1 MKIQHLLL
9 LSSLFLGAIIW
20 TSGCGKRSTAEQAS
34 SLKTFIAQADVQTA
48 TDTLMALLRNTSKDK
63 QASELALLL
72 ATVYAEKAK
81 DSESELSVYQAIAL
95 AFPNTDAVRTAVE
108 KLPDSIPPLAE
119 RISQM
124 QGKIYD
130 PTQLMADP
138 ALVNSYLRSSMVYAA
153 LLPKD
158 PATEQ
163 ILYKAAENAYYTQQF
178 EQALN
183 LYQWF
188 ETAFPLSIKAS
199 QALFMRAFIYDE
211 NLQQY
216 EKAGQLYQAFL
227 QKYPSDDFADDA
239 ATLLDNLGKTP
250 EEMIQTLEDRKRL
263 NQ

>member
-1 MKIQHLLL
+1 MTLLSALLL
-9 LSSLFLGAIIW
+9 GATVW
-20 TSGCGKRSTAEQAS
+20 TSSCSRRSTAEHAAS
-34 SLKTFIAQADVQTA
+34 LEKFIAQADAQTA
-48 TDTLMALLRNTSKDK
+48 ADTLVALLRSGSTIKP
-63 QASELALLL
+63 ASELALQL

-81 DSESELSVYQAIAL
+81 DPESELSVYQAIIS
-95 AFPNTDAVRTAVE
+95 AFPNTDAARIAAG
-108 KLPDSIPPLAE
+108 KLPDSIPSLTK

-124 QGKIYD
+124 QDKIYD
-130 PTQLMADP
+130 PTKLMADP
-138 ALVNSYLRSSMVYAA
+138 ALVSSYLRSSIAYAA

-158 PATEQ
+158 AATEQ

-178 EQALN
+178 EQALT

-227 QKYPSDDFADDA
+227 QKYPSDEFADDA
-239 ATLLDNLGKTP
+239 ATLLENLGKTP
-250 EEMIQTLEDRKRL
+250 EEMIQMLEDRKQL